1 MDFPD
6 IAAALTIIATTVG
19 STVRVMHTLNQMDR
33 ELFEL
38 RREFSAH
45 GERISRIERKLD
57 LD

>member
-1 MDFPD
+1 MPFAD
-6 IAAALTIIATTVG
+6 IAAALTIIATIVG
-19 STVRVMHTLNQMDR
+19 STVRVMHKLNQMDR

-45 GERISRIERKLD
+45 GERISRIERKLE